1 MRFPIVSYESVGPLR
16 FGMRLHQIEECLGKK
31 ADVFRGFGDSK
42 LARALLENTG
52 VFVDFVYPDVSVAYE
67 LTLPAKPYFEQHSL
81 LEESADSLFAW
92 LKGFDADWQ
101 DTVSGPNFFS
111 LGLSIYAPNFDD
123 EPNSPPESV
132 LVFERG
138 YWD

>member
-16 FGMRLHQIEECLGKK
+16 FGMRLRQIEECLGKK

-67 LTLPAKPYFEQHSL
+67 LALPAKPCLEQRSL

-92 LKGFDADWQ
+92 LKSIDANWRQYDC
-101 DTVSGPNFFS
+101 GIMYFS
-111 LGLSIYAPNFDD
+111 LGISIYAPNFDD
-123 EPNSPPESV
+123 EPNVPPESV
-132 LVFERG
+132 LVFDRG